1 MVVTMLIMTLAVWSY
16 SIAVVLWRA
25 RALVLLREAHADWAQ
40 REALRRL
47 GGSEKG

>member
-1 MVVTMLIMTLAVWSY
+1 
-16 SIAVVLWRA
+16 VVLWRA
-25 RALVLLREAHADWAQ
+25 RALVLLREAHADWAR